1 MKITLIL
8 FVLGILLI
16 TAGYSQQMSPSCDK
30 GIEVKY
36 VPRDV
41 FDELERSKPYTE

>member
-1 MKITLIL
+1 MR
-8 FVLGILLI
+8 
-16 TAGYSQQMSPSCDK
+16 PSCEK

-41 FDELERSKPYTE
+41 FDELESSKPYTE

>member
-1 MKITLIL
+1 MKISLLL
-8 FVLGILLI
+8 FIIGVLLI
-16 TAGYSQQMSPSCDK
+16 TAGYANQLKPSCDQ

-41 FDELERSKPYTE
+41 FDELESSRPYTE